1 MEMGNIL
8 LRQHI
13 ARDVR
18 TPNEQTFKNEDIVY
32 RLLEDENSAA
42 LNAGTLSE
50 CKPSPAAMI
59 GEEVRRLILKAF
71 ADGVSADGR
80 VSWVDKDLRL
90 TLWVQFWP
98 FVFVKLSPFRSFCN
112 FLASQ
117 EEEKDCV
124 VKASLH
130 KQRNE

>member
-1 MEMGNIL
+1 ML
-8 LRQHI
+8 LSQHI

-18 TPNEQTFKNEDIVY
+18 TPTEQKFKNEDIVY

-50 CKPSPAAMI
+50 CKPSPASMI

-80 VSWVDKDLRL
+80 VSR
-90 TLWVQFWP
+90 TE
-98 FVFVKLSPFRSFCN
+98 N
-112 FLASQ
+112 Y
-117 EEEKDCV
+117 
-124 VKASLH
+124 
-130 KQRNE
+130 

>member
-18 TPNEQTFKNEDIVY
+18 TPNEQTFKNEDVVY

-50 CKPSPAAMI
+50 CKPSPAAMV

-90 TLWVQFWP
+90 TLWAQFWP
-98 FVFVKLSPFRSFCN
+98 FVKLSSFRSICN

-124 VKASLH
+124 VKASLQ
-130 KQRNE
+130 KQTNK